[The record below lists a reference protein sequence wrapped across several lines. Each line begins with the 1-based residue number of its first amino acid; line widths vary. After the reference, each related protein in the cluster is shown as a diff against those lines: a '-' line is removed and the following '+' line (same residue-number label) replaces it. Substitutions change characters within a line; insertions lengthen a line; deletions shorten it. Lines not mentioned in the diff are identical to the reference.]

1 MFNGSLDADAM
12 VFVAQHSDRL
22 RDAAGCNALVSTMVA
37 WLQQYTLWPP
47 HFKFKGK
54 TVRASDLAVVARY
67 YVFLARSE
75 AVLWELKSSVARP
88 AAIEVPSEVESRYKE
103 VLAEALGCPWRKRA
117 FHDMRSAPHTDPP
130 PFQEGI
136 TAETLLFN
144 YGVSLAH
151 RNKVVEELKTEM
163 GFPPLANYEDQV
175 NDHVASVR
183 ASIRR
188 FEEESRQRLAAF
200 LFRMRFDSLQ
210 RKMEAFD
217 FFSKD

>member
-1 MFNGSLDADAM
+1 
-12 VFVAQHSDRL
+12 
-22 RDAAGCNALVSTMVA
+22 
-37 WLQQYTLWPP
+37 
-47 HFKFKGK
+47 
-54 TVRASDLAVVARY
+54 
-67 YVFLARSE
+67 
-75 AVLWELKSSVARP
+75 
-88 AAIEVPSEVESRYKE
+88 
-103 VLAEALGCPWRKRA
+103 
-117 FHDMRSAPHTDPP
+117 
-130 PFQEGI
+130 
-136 TAETLLFN
+136 
-144 YGVSLAH
+144 
-151 RNKVVEELKTEM
+151 VEELKTEM